1 VYNKNMKAINL
12 IDWAEEYD
20 KLLNESADEGMFHM
34 AKLTSHTD
42 KLLTFLSSF
51 PKKDLELVLA
61 FLLICSSDPEERKFL
76 GGRINSIC
84 NAIRTGIYN
93 SQFYDETINDF

>member
-1 VYNKNMKAINL
+1 MKEINL
-12 IDWAEEYD
+12 LDWAEEYD
-20 KLLNESADEGMFHM
+20 KLLDKSADEGMLHL
-34 AKLTSHTD
+34 AELTSHTD

-76 GGRINSIC
+76 GARINSIC
-84 NAIRTGIYN
+84 NAIRAGIYN
-93 SQFYDETINDF
+93 SQFADETINDF